1 MRKRDHEKITVTV
14 GDDHVADV
22 NGVAERLKG
31 AGMNVDQVLDAM
43 GIITGSVPAGRRAAI
58 ERLPGVAAVEAEHTF
73 QIAPPD
79 AEIQ

>member
-1 MRKRDHEKITVTV
+1 MEEKITVTV
-14 GDDHVADV
+14 DDAHARDVKGVAD
-22 NGVAERLKG
+22 RLKG

-43 GIITGSVPAGRRAAI
+43 GNITGSVPADRRAGLQ
-58 ERLPGVAAVEAEHTF
+58 RLPGVAAVEGDQDF